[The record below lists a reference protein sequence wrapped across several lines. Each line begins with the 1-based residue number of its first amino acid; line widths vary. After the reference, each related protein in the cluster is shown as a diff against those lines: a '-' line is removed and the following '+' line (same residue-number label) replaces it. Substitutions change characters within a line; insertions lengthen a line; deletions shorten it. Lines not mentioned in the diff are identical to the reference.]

1 MKNYLLI
8 ALSLLVLSCAEKPRF
23 ELLDSGRTGI
33 DFNNRVVETDSV
45 NVLTFEYIY
54 NGAGVGIIDL
64 NNDGLQDVI
73 FTANQ
78 VSPKIYLNEG
88 DFRFRD
94 ITSSFRDLDNGQWYS
109 GITFTDINSDGWWDV
124 YLTCTG
130 LPDSALRRNRFYI
143 NQGIQPDGQLLF
155 IDRADEYGIADD
167 SYTVHAAFFDYDLDG
182 DLDLYLM
189 NNYVTERLSASYRV
203 KINDGTAVSNDAL
216 YMNNGDGTFS
226 NVTLE
231 AGIVY
236 EGFGLGLALGDVN
249 KDGYPDLYV
258 SNDYISNDVLYI
270 NQRDGTFRNE
280 IATYMS
286 YQTKSSMGNDMAD
299 INNDGN
305 PDMFT
310 LDMLPEYYHRKKQT
324 INGFGYIYYI
334 NDEKYGYEHQ
344 YLRNMLHMHNGFIN
358 GEMVPYSEVGQ
369 MLGIF
374 HSEWSWSPLFADYD
388 NDGDK
393 DLIIANGYPRDMTDK
408 DWTRYKAEVYGS
420 IADDR
425 HVIEKCPEAKMFN
438 FGFEQVGEFR
448 FRNHS
453 KQWFDPVPSF
463 SYGAAFVDLDGDGD
477 LDYIANNINDPAFVY
492 RNTTVE
498 KGKGET
504 NYLKIRLRGSDSN
517 PAAFG
522 AKVEL
527 WGGESYQFHEH
538 YLSRGYVSSVD
549 PVVHFGL
556 GKLDKVDSVRVTWP
570 TSGKVTLV
578 KDLVANQV
586 LELKEAESS
595 RKELTGN
602 IALPG
607 SRPGRSYLFEKDTGV
622 FRYLHTQHDFID
634 FWYSQNILP
643 HKFSRIGPR
652 MAKGD
657 LNGDGFEDLVVGA
670 TNMDPTRVYL
680 GDGQRFTETKIEGLD
695 KVNEFPEAALAV
707 FDVDLDGDNDL
718 IALAGGYEHREESRY
733 RHYLYRNEGDFFSRS
748 PLPVPPFS
756 ASVIRPFDFDHDG
769 DLDLFIGA
777 RIKIDMFPFAADSWI
792 LINDDGQFTEERTLH
807 FNLGMV
813 TDAVWSDYD
822 GDGWEDLL
830 VAREWN
836 NPMILKNMQGEGIK
850 SQEFPELEKFHGIW
864 YSITAA
870 DFDLDGDEDYLLGN
884 LGENHRFNIS
894 EQYPLKIY
902 AFDLDLNGTLDPIS
916 TGYWRDPNDV
926 MQEFPINY
934 LDELAGQ
941 CSYFERKYPDYTAFS
956 YATIEDM
963 LDTSMMNRINYTF
976 YTHTASSYIL
986 WNEENGAGFRWERLP
1001 DPVQVSPVT
1010 HTLVRDFNNDGIPDV
1025 LLAGND
1031 HTYDISTGYYDA
1043 LKGLVLLSR
1052 DGKPLAEVLEPSETG
1067 IVLSGML
1074 ESLLW
1079 MDDPLGGEPMIIAG
1093 FNRDS
1098 AAVYRLN
1105 EDALRSRPERLARD
1119 QGAPPAE

>member
-1 MKNYLLI
+1 MKNFLFPALFILLI
-8 ALSLLVLSCAEKPRF
+8 SCSDKPRF
-23 ELLDSGRTGI
+23 ELLDAERTGI
-33 DFNNRVVETDSV
+33 DFINRVVETEDV

-64 NNDGLQDVI
+64 NNDGLEDVI

-78 VSPKIYLNEG
+78 VSPRIYLNEG
-88 DFRFRD
+88 DFRFTD
-94 ITSSFRDLDNGQWYS
+94 ITRSFRGLDNGQWYS
-109 GITFTDINSDGWWDV
+109 GVTFTDINNDGWKDV

-130 LPDSALRRNRFYI
+130 LPEDTKRKNRLYI

-155 IDRADEYGIADD
+155 IDMADEYGIADD

-182 DLDLYLM
+182 DLDLYLL
-189 NNYVTERLSASYRV
+189 NNFVTERLSASYRV
-203 KINDGTAVSNDAL
+203 KINDGTAVSNDDL
-216 YMNNGDGTFS
+216 YLNNGDGTFS
-226 NVTLE
+226 NVTIE

-270 NQRDGTFRNE
+270 NQQDGTFKNE
-280 IATYMS
+280 IDRYMS

-344 YLRNMLHMHNGFIN
+344 YLRNMLHLHNGFIN
-358 GEMVPYSEVGQ
+358 GQMVPYSELGQ

-438 FGFEQVGEFR
+438 FAYEQVGPFQFE
-448 FRNHS
+448 NHS
-453 KQWFDPVPSF
+453 KQWFEPIRSF

-477 LDYIANNINDPAFVY
+477 LDYITNNINDPAFVY

-498 KGKGET
+498 KGKGKT
-504 NYLKIRLRGSDSN
+504 NYLRIRLKGPLGN
-517 PAAFG
+517 PSAFG

-527 WGGESYQFHEH
+527 WSGDSYQFHEH
-538 YLSRGYVSSVD
+538 FLSRGYVSSVD

-556 GKLDKVDSVRVTWP
+556 AGREKVDSVRVTWP
-570 TSGKVTLV
+570 TSGHVSV
-578 KDLVANQV
+578 MKDLEANQL
-586 LELKEAESS
+586 LELESTDALRQHFS
-595 RKELTGN
+595 GN
-602 IALPG
+602 LAADGNAADEPL
-607 SRPGRSYLFEKDTGV
+607 LFQREDSV
-622 FRYLHTQHDFID
+622 FSYLHTQHDFID
-634 FWYSQNILP
+634 FWFSQNILP

-657 LNGDGFEDLVVGA
+657 LNGDGYEDLVVGA

-680 GDGQRFTETKIEGLD
+680 RKGNSFVESEVEGLD
-695 KVNEFPEAALAV
+695 KLNEFPEAGLAIL
-707 FDVDLDGDNDL
+707 DVDMDGDNDL
-718 IALAGGYEHREESRY
+718 IVLAGGYEHREESRY
-733 RHYLYRNEGDFFSRS
+733 KHYLYRNENGSFTRS
-748 PLPVPPFS
+748 LLPSHSFP

-777 RIKIDMFPFAADSWI
+777 RIKVDMFPFAADSWI
-792 LINDDGQFTEERTLH
+792 LINEGGQFPPEKTLR

-830 VAREWN
+830 VTREWN
-836 NPMILKNMQGEGIK
+836 SLMILKNMQGEGVQ
-850 SQEFPELEKFHGIW
+850 SQEFAEVEKMHGIW

-870 DFDLDGDEDYLLGN
+870 DFDGDGDDDYLLGN
-884 LGENHRFNIS
+884 LGENNRFHIS

-916 TGYWRDPNDV
+916 TGFWRDPNDV
-926 MQEFPINY
+926 MKEFPINY

-941 CSYFERKYPDYTAFS
+941 CTYFESRFKDYTTFS
-956 YATIEDM
+956 YATIGDI

-976 YTHTASSYIL
+976 YTHTASSYLL
-986 WNEENGAGFRWERLP
+986 WNVDEEQRFRWEKLP
-1001 DPVQVSPVT
+1001 GPAQVSPIT
-1010 HTLVRDFNNDGIPDV
+1010 RTLVKDFNNDGIPDV

-1043 LKGLVLLSR
+1043 LKGLLLLSR
-1052 DGKPLAEVLEPSETG
+1052 DGEPLTEVLPPSETG
-1067 IVLSGML
+1067 IVLSGMV

-1079 MDDPLGGEPMIIAG
+1079 MDDPMGGDPMIVAG
-1093 FNRDS
+1093 LNRDS
-1098 AAVYRLN
+1098 AVVYRVN
-1105 EDALRSRPERLARD
+1105 EDYFHSEPVGMA
-1119 QGAPPAE
+1119 QGAGAPSSK